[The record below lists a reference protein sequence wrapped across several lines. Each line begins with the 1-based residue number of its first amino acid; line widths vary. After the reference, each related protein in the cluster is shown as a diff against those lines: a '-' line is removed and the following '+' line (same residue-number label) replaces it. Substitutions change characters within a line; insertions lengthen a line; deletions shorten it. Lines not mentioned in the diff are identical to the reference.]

1 MTRAEVVATVPSD
14 FNSFKIANIGDPVG
28 TFEQDRTS
36 AIVGRL
42 GATPPMI
49 PVELTLRKRNQEER
63 YHFEIFQHPKLSPLL
78 LNITL
83 FNGLLNSVQSGAEV
97 TYRVSGRMGVA
108 GHDDVVLDDMFSPTD
123 SLFPDAFFV
132 VNSVGSSFSRV
143 FTNPFEEP
151 RIESVSLTVDL
162 LPARHAASIENAW
175 SDKSEVRP
183 GETVMVKVVL
193 QPYRGERLVREVPV
207 TIPPQAAKGEMRVLV
222 SDATLLNAIT
232 RSLLFAGGFNLN
244 ARFAFTPRVASLDQL
259 ISLLNRERRNDRLYV
274 TVFQRT
280 PTMLVEDKI
289 LPSVPLSQI
298 NVLNHK
304 SSSVRPGSTMLFY
317 ESILNEAS
325 EPVGQVITG
334 SHWLR
339 LTVR

>member
-1 MTRAEVVATVPSD
+1 
-14 FNSFKIANIGDPVG
+14 
-28 TFEQDRTS
+28 
-36 AIVGRL
+36 
-42 GATPPMI
+42 
-49 PVELTLRKRNQEER
+49 
-63 YHFEIFQHPKLSPLL
+63 
-78 LNITL
+78 
-83 FNGLLNSVQSGAEV
+83 
-97 TYRVSGRMGVA
+97 
-108 GHDDVVLDDMFSPTD
+108 
-123 SLFPDAFFV
+123 
-132 VNSVGSSFSRV
+132 V

-151 RIESVSLTVDL
+151 RIEGVNLTVDL

-244 ARFAFTPRVASLDQL
+244 ARLAFTPRVTSLDQL

>member
-132 VNSVGSSFSRV
+132 VNSVGRAPPTACFPMLSSWS
-143 FTNPFEEP
+143 TA
-151 RIESVSLTVDL
+151 L
-162 LPARHAASIENAW
+162 AAASAGC
-175 SDKSEVRP
+175 SPTPS
-183 GETVMVKVVL
+183 
-193 QPYRGERLVREVPV
+193 
-207 TIPPQAAKGEMRVLV
+207 
-222 SDATLLNAIT
+222 
-232 RSLLFAGGFNLN
+232 RSHGS
-244 ARFAFTPRVASLDQL
+244 RAS
-259 ISLLNRERRNDRLYV
+259 
-274 TVFQRT
+274 
-280 PTMLVEDKI
+280 
-289 LPSVPLSQI
+289 
-298 NVLNHK
+298 
-304 SSSVRPGSTMLFY
+304 
-317 ESILNEAS
+317 A
-325 EPVGQVITG
+325 
-334 SHWLR
+334 
-339 LTVR
+339 